1 MGGARDLTPL
11 PDLAHDAP
19 FAGPVRRRLPLYV
32 DLLPPCNAACPAGEN
47 IQAWLAEARAGRHE
61 RAWAA
66 LVADNPFPA
75 VEGRVC
81 YRRCEGACNR
91 AELDSAVSIHAVE
104 RFLGDRALEQ
114 KWRFP
119 RPATTTGRRVLVIG
133 GGPCGLSAAYH
144 LARRGHS
151 VEIRDAGERPGGMM
165 RYGIPAYRL
174 PRDVLDGELSRWGD
188 LGVTMTFGHRV
199 TDLEAERREGGF
211 DAVLVAVGAQL
222 ARRVDLPTADAA
234 RILDAVGL
242 LHDVAAGERPR
253 LGRRVAV
260 YGGGDTAVDAART
273 AVRLGAEE
281 TLLVYRRTR
290 DRMPAHAEETAAAE
304 REGVRMHW
312 LRTVSAL
319 EDGALTVEEMELGE
333 DGSPRPTGRREV
345 LGADSLVLALGQQ
358 ADTGFLRSVPGIE
371 IAPDGSVVVD
381 DALRTGATGVFAGG
395 DVLPTERTVTVSVGH
410 GKRAARSIDAWLR
423 GLPADGRPRHPTATF
438 DLLHPWYFGD
448 SGRRQETELPP
459 AERVRGFAEV
469 VGGLTEQQAVYEA
482 GRCLSCGNC
491 FECDGCFGAC
501 PEHAVVKLGPG
512 ARYRIDETRCT
523 GCGVCAD
530 QCPVHAIEMVPDLR
544 AGGGTT

>member
-1 MGGARDLTPL
+1 MTARDLTAP

-19 FAGPVRRRLPLYV
+19 LAGPVRRRLPLYV
-32 DLLPPCNAACPAGEN
+32 DLLPPCNEACPAGEN
-47 IQAWLAEARAGRHE
+47 VQAWLAEALGGRHE
-61 RAWAA
+61 QAWAA

-104 RFLGDRALEQ
+104 RFLGDRALERG
-114 KWRFP
+114 WRFP
-119 RPATTTGRRVLVIG
+119 PPPAPTGRRVLVVG

-144 LARRGHS
+144 LARRGHA
-151 VEIRDAGERPGGMM
+151 VEIRDAGERLGGMM

-174 PRDVLDGELSRWGD
+174 PREVLDGELARWAD
-188 LGVTMTFGHRV
+188 LGVTVTLGHRV
-199 TDLEAERREGGF
+199 TDLEAERRDGGF

-222 ARRVDLPTADAA
+222 ARRVELPTSDAT
-234 RILDAVGL
+234 RILDAVAF

-260 YGGGDTAVDAART
+260 YGGGDTAIDAART
-273 AVRLGAEE
+273 AARLGAEE

-290 DRMPAHAEETAAAE
+290 DRMPAHGEETAAAE

-312 LRTVSAL
+312 LRTVSAF
-319 EDGALTVEEMELGE
+319 EDGELTVEEVGLGP
-333 DGSPRPTGRREV
+333 DGRPRPTGRTET
-345 LGADSLVLALGQQ
+345 LAADSLVLALGQQ
-358 ADTGFLRSVPGIE
+358 ADTGFLRAVPGIE
-371 IAPDGSVVVD
+371 ISGDGSVVVD
-381 DALRTGATGVFAGG
+381 GAMMTGAPGVFAGG
-395 DVLPTERTVTVSVGH
+395 DVVPTERTVTVGVGH

-423 GLPADGRPRHPTATF
+423 GLPDGAAAKHPTATF

-448 SGRRQETELPP
+448 TGRRAEPELPA
-459 AERVRGFAEV
+459 AERVAGFAEV
-469 VGGLTEQQAVYEA
+469 VGGLSEEQAVYEA

-501 PEHAVVKLGPG
+501 PEDAVVKLGPG
-512 ARYRIDETRCT
+512 ARYRIDEARCT
-523 GCGVCAD
+523 GCGSCAD
-530 QCPVHAIEMVPDLR
+530 QCPVHAIEMVPDPR
-544 AGGGTT
+544 AGGGDA